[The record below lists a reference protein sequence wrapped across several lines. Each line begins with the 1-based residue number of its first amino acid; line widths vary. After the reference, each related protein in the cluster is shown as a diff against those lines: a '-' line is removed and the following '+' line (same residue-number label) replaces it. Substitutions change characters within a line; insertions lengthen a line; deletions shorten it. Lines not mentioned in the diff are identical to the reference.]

1 MNTIKHESKS
11 LLSRPCTYN
20 ELISPDFVKW
30 TQEIKE
36 SPTNIRR
43 KIWEYDFIADILAK
57 HDLLTNGNKG
67 LGFAVGQ
74 EPLPALF
81 AKRGCKILAT
91 DLDYEGAKEGG
102 WTFSGQH
109 TDSLDVLNTKG
120 ICDSN
125 TFSQNVSLK
134 FVNMNNL
141 PDDLRQGEFDFIWS
155 SCALEHLGSIKQGK
169 EFIYNSMDCLKPG
182 GIAVHTT
189 EYNISSNIITLDSYI
204 KRLNNVILRKRDI
217 EDISSTL
224 LSKGHEIHLNFEL
237 GDTPADKYV
246 DIPPYKMNPH
256 LRLKIGSRINPI
268 TCTSYGMIIKKSH

>member
-1 MNTIKHESKS
+1 MNTINCESKERV
-11 LLSRPCTYN
+11 SRPCTYN

-36 SPTNIRR
+36 SPTNIWR
-43 KIWEYDFIADILAK
+43 KIWEYDFIADTLAK
-57 HDLLTNGNKG
+57 HGMLIAGKKG

-91 DLDYEGAKEGG
+91 DLDYDGAKEGG

-109 TDSLDVLNTKG
+109 TDSLEVLNTKG
-120 ICDSN
+120 ICDSCI
-125 TFSQNVSLK
+125 FSQNVSLK
-134 FVNMNNL
+134 YVDMNNIS
-141 PDDLRQGEFDFIWS
+141 DDLRKGKFDFIWS
-155 SCALEHLGSIKQGK
+155 SCALEHLGSIKRGK
-169 EFIYNSMDCLKPG
+169 EFINNSMDCLKPG

-189 EYNISSNIITLDSYI
+189 EYNISSNTITLDSYI

-224 LSKGHEIHLNFEL
+224 IFKGHEIHLNFEL
-237 GDTPADKYV
+237 GDTPSDMFV
-246 DIPPYKMNPH
+246 DVPPYKMNPH
-256 LRLKIGSRINPI
+256 IRLKIASRFNPI
-268 TCTSYGMIIKKSH
+268 VCTSYGIIVKKR